1 MPVAPEV
8 EAVLAWAVREGATNV
23 IRHSAARRCW
33 VRVTA
38 GLVDAA
44 VEVVDDGRG
53 NGNGNGS
60 DGSHERKGGNGLLGL
75 AERVAGMYGSV
86 ESGTL
91 AEGTGFRLR
100 VSIPLG
106 APAR

>member
-1 MPVAPEV
+1 M
-8 EAVLAWAVREGATNV
+8 
-23 IRHSAARRCW
+23 
-33 VRVTA
+33 TA

-53 NGNGNGS
+53 NGGS

-75 AERVAGMYGSV
+75 AERVAGMSGSV

-100 VSIPLG
+100 VSIPLE